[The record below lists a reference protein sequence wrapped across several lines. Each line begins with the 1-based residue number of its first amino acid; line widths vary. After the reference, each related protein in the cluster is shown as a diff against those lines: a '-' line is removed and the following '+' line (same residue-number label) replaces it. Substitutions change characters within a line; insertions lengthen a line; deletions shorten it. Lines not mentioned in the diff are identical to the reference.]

1 MRLNVLKTYKLYING
16 AFPRTESGRYYD
28 LKNDKGEL
36 IANMCRASRKDFR
49 NAMQAA
55 RKAQPGWQD
64 RTAYNIGQI
73 IYRIAEILDGRSDQF
88 VEELKTAGYTSKQ
101 AEKEVQASINRLVH
115 YTGWSDKYQQLFS
128 SVNPVAGPYF
138 NFSKSEPTGVVAI
151 VAPDEAPLL
160 GLVST
165 LIPVI
170 LGGNT
175 AVVLASSK
183 QPALSI
189 TFAEV
194 LATSDVPA
202 GIVNILTGFEDEL
215 ISHIST
221 HMDVNAIWYARDNQE
236 SRKMVQENA
245 ALNVQRIT
253 LDRFDWSKDEAQ
265 SPYIIHSFQET
276 KTTWHP
282 VGF

>member
-1 MRLNVLKTYKLYING
+1 MKTYKLYING

-55 RKAQPGWQD
+55 RKAQPGWQG

>member
-49 NAMQAA
+49 NAVQAA
-55 RKAQPGWQD
+55 RKAQSGWQG

-73 IYRIAEILDGRSDQF
+73 IYRIAEILDGRFDQF
-88 VEELKTAGYTSKQ
+88 TDELKAIGYSQKK
-101 AEKEVQASINRLVH
+101 AEKEVQASIDRLVH
-115 YTGWSDKYQQLFS
+115 YAGWSDKYQQLFS

-138 NFSKSEPTGVVAI
+138 NFSKSEPTGVVTI

-160 GLVST
+160 GMVST

-170 LGGNT
+170 VGGNT

-183 QPALSI
+183 QPALAI

-194 LATSDVPA
+194 LATSDVP
-202 GIVNILTGFEDEL
+202 GGVVNILTGFEDEL

-221 HMDVNAIWYARDNQE
+221 HMDVNAIWYARENEDH
-236 SRKMVQENA
+236 RRMIQENA

-253 LDRFDWSKDEAQ
+253 LDTYNWDKEEAQ

>member
-55 RKAQPGWQD
+55 RKAQPGWQG

>member
-55 RKAQPGWQD
+55 RKAQPGWQV